1 MAYMNQQRKTE
12 LAPAIKAICK
22 KYNVKATLSVYHYS
36 TLCLTI
42 QKSPIDFIANY
53 NDITKERALRTNGME
68 RYHAA
73 ENNIN
78 VNGYWFHEHFTGE
91 ALEFLKEVH
100 AAMNVGN
107 HDRSDLQTDY
117 FDVGWY
123 VDVSIGRWN
132 KPYVLAGSEVAA

>member
-1 MAYMNQQRKTE
+1 MAYMNQERKAA
-12 LAPAIKAICK
+12 LAPAIKAACK
-22 KYNVKATLSVYHYS
+22 KYNVKATLSVHNHS

-42 QKSPIDFIANY
+42 KSSPIDFISNY
-53 NDITKERALRTNGME
+53 NAITEERALRTNGME

-73 ENNIN
+73 RDNIN
-78 VNGYWFHEHFTGE
+78 VNGYWFHEHFTGD
-91 ALEFLKEVH
+91 ALEFLTEVH

-123 VDVSIGRWN
+123 FNLSVGKWD
-132 KPYVLAGSEVAA
+132 KPCVVKK

>member
-1 MAYMNQQRKTE
+1 MAYMNQQRKAE

-22 KYNVKATLSVYHYS
+22 KYNVKASLSVYHYS

-53 NDITKERALRTNGME
+53 NINTEERARRTNGME
-68 RYHAA
+68 RFHAA

-107 HDRSDLQTDY
+107 HDRSDTMTDY

-123 VDVSIGRWN
+123 VDISIGRWN